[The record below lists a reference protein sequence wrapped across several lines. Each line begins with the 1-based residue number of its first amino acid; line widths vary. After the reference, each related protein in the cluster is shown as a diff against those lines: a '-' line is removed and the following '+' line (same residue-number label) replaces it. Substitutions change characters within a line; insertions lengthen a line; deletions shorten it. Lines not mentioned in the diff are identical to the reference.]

1 MLTIRENFMETIR
14 GGHPDRFVKQYE
26 FMELLVD
33 PVFLNYCGH
42 VEPGQESYN
51 GWGVKIKWQVGT
63 PGPFPLCEG
72 EDKLLKDV
80 TQWREVL
87 KAPTT
92 EFPEEAW
99 APFIEAA
106 NKVDRKEKFATAMVV
121 TGIFEKLH
129 YFMGME
135 DAMINFYEEPEE
147 MHALIDWLADW
158 EIKCAE
164 QTIKHLHPDALFHH
178 DDWGSQRS
186 TFLSK
191 EMFDEFILPAYKKI
205 YGYWKANGV
214 EIIVHHSDS
223 YAATLVPS
231 MIEAGVDVFQGVVSE
246 NNMPE
251 LIKTYGPK
259 IAMMGGLNNGV
270 YDCVDW
276 SAEKIYNGAKELVEA
291 CGKLYYIPGL
301 TMGGPE
307 STYEGVYEAA
317 NDAIDRLSREKFQ

>member
-1 MLTIRENFMETIR
+1 MLTIRENFMETIK
-14 GGHPDRFVKQYE
+14 GGNPDRFVNQYE
-26 FMELLVD
+26 FMDLLVD
-33 PVFLNYCGH
+33 PVFLNYLGN
-42 VEPGQESYN
+42 VPEGTEGYN
-51 GWGVKIKWQVGT
+51 GWGVKISFPAGF
-63 PGPFPLCEG
+63 PGPFPICEG

-80 TQWREVL
+80 TKWKEVL
-87 KAPTT
+87 KAPETK
-92 EFPEEAW
+92 FPEEAW
-99 APFIEAA
+99 VPFIAAA
-106 NKVDRKEKFATAMVV
+106 NAVNRKEKFATAMVA

-135 DAMINFYEEPEE
+135 DAMINFYEEPEA
-147 MHALIDWLADW
+147 MHELIDWLADW
-158 EIKCAE
+158 EIECAKE
-164 QTIKHLHPDALFHH
+164 TIAHLHPDALFHH

-231 MIEAGVDVFQGVVSE
+231 MIEAGIDVWQGVVDD
-246 NNMPE
+246 NDMPG
-251 LIKTYGPK
+251 LVKKYGPK
-259 IAMMGGLNNGV
+259 IAMMGGLNNGK
-270 YDCVDW
+270 YDCEDW
-276 SAEKIYNGAKELVEA
+276 SKEKIKEGARELVDA

-307 STYEGVYEAA
+307 STYKGVYEATTE
-317 NDAIDRLSREKFQ
+317 AIDELSKEKF